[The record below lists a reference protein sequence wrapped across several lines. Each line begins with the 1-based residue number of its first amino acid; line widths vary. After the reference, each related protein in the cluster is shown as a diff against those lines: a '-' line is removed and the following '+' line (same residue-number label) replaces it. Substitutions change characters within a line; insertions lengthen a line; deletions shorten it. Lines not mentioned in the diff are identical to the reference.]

1 MIKILITGANGYVG
15 KSLYNALKSNNKYNI
30 TLLTRKECDLTDFE
44 QVYEFFKDKYFDV
57 IIHTAVVGGSRL
69 KEEDEQI
76 YVQNIKMWYALKA
89 NNTSYGRFINFGS
102 GAELNPT
109 SPYAES
115 KKDIRSGILKLDNFY
130 NLRIFGV
137 FDENEWETRF
147 IKTCINNYIAKKPIT
162 IYQDRFFSFFYMED
176 LIILVKYYIDSNSSL
191 LDKKYNCVYPLT
203 FTLGEIAEMVNR
215 LDDYKVDVLVN
226 NDEWGINY
234 ETSNYARDLTKDLDM
249 YGLPRGIR
257 ATYNKL
263 KLKSYE

>member
-1 MIKILITGANGYVG
+1 MARLRILITGANGYVG
-15 KSLYNALKSNNKYNI
+15 KSLYNSLKSNNKYNI
-30 TLLTRKECDLTDFE
+30 TLLTRKECDLTNIDTDFF
-44 QVYEFFKDKYFDV
+44 QGKYFDV
-57 IIHTAVVGGSRL
+57 VIHTAVVGGSRL
-69 KEEDEQI
+69 KEEDDSILEQ
-76 YVQNIKMWYALKA
+76 NLKMWRTLLA
-89 NNTSYGRFINFGS
+89 NRANYGRLIHFGS

-109 SPYAES
+109 TPYGVSKQIIRES
-115 KKDIRSGILKLDNFY
+115 LLTKDNFY

-191 LDKKYNCVYPLT
+191 LDKEYNCVYPLT
-203 FTLGEIAEMVNR
+203 FTLGEVAEMVNR
-215 LDDYKVDVLVN
+215 LDDHKVDILVD

-263 KLKSYE
+263 KFK